1 MSTAIGHAELY
12 IYPEK
17 VEPQDQIVSPQ
28 RVDVIGIEN
37 LLEVL
42 TLMPAET
49 SFSVL
54 LVINDC
60 VVGNGKY
67 FMTHET
73 VTILH
78 EYGACTGFLMKPL
91 KMLQEARIR
100 HHGARP
106 NSYGSNPGFQQ
117 SQL

>member
-1 MSTAIGHAELY
+1 MNMRRCFRY
-12 IYPEK
+12 CYFVVNK
-17 VEPQDQIVSPQ
+17 VHC
-28 RVDVIGIEN
+28 
-37 LLEVL
+37 

-78 EYGACTGFLMKPL
+78 EYGACTGFLIKPL

-100 HHGARP
+100 RSSSH
-106 NSYGSNPGFQQ
+106 SSNPGFQQ
-117 SQL
+117 SQS

>member
-1 MSTAIGHAELY
+1 MMNSGSLGHAELY

-28 RVDVIGIEN
+28 RVDVASVQE

-42 TLMPAET
+42 TLMPSET

-54 LVINDC
+54 LVINDS

-78 EYGACTGFLMKPL
+78 EYGACMGFLVKPL
-91 KMLQEARIR
+91 TLLREARLK
-100 HHGARP
+100 HH
-106 NSYGSNPGFQQ
+106 QQ
-117 SQL
+117 QQQA

>member
-1 MSTAIGHAELY
+1 MNVMAIGHAELY
-12 IYPEK
+12 IHPEK
-17 VEPQDQIVSPQ
+17 VEAHDRIVSPQ
-28 RVDVIGIEN
+28 RIDVTNTQE

-42 TLMPAET
+42 TAMPAET

-54 LVINDC
+54 LVMNDC

-78 EYGACTGFLMKPL
+78 EFGACAGFLVKPL
-91 KMLQEARIR
+91 AILREARM
-100 HHGARP
+100 A
-106 NSYGSNPGFQQ
+106 QQ
-117 SQL
+117 GHYHDEQMQE

>member
-1 MSTAIGHAELY
+1 MNAFAIGHAELY

-17 VEPQDQIVSPQ
+17 VTPHDRIVSPQ
-28 RVDVIGIEN
+28 RIDVTGTQD

-42 TLMPAET
+42 TSMPAQT

-78 EYGACTGFLMKPL
+78 EYGACIGFLVKPL
-91 KMLQEARIR
+91 AMLREARQSHAQR
-100 HHGARP
+100 H
-106 NSYGSNPGFQQ
+106 NSHDPIQEQ
-117 SQL
+117 

>member
-1 MSTAIGHAELY
+1 MNAMTIGHAELY
-12 IYPEK
+12 IHPEK
-17 VEPQDQIVSPQ
+17 VEAHDRIISPQ
-28 RVDVIGIEN
+28 RIDVTNTQE

-42 TLMPAET
+42 TAMSAET

-54 LVINDC
+54 LVMNDC

-78 EYGACTGFLMKPL
+78 EFGACSGFLVKPL
-91 KMLQEARIR
+91 ALLREARMEY
-100 HHGARP
+100 H
-106 NSYGSNPGFQQ
+106 Q
-117 SQL
+117 SSHEE

>member
-1 MSTAIGHAELY
+1 MINPGTLGHAELY

-17 VEPQDQIVSPQ
+17 VEPQDRIHSPQ
-28 RVDVIGIEN
+28 RVDVASVQE

-42 TLMPAET
+42 TSMPAET

-54 LVINDC
+54 LIINDC

-78 EYGACTGFLMKPL
+78 EYGACVGFLVKPL
-91 KMLQEARIR
+91 TLLREARLQYHQR
-100 HHGARP
+100 K
-106 NSYGSNPGFQQ
+106 QQ
-117 SQL
+117 EQA

>member
-1 MSTAIGHAELY
+1 MNAFSIGHAELY

-17 VEPQDQIVSPQ
+17 VAMQDTIVSPQ
-28 RVDVIGIEN
+28 RIDVGDLAE
-37 LLEVL
+37 LVKVL
-42 TLMPAET
+42 QMMPIET

-73 VTILH
+73 ITVLH
-78 EYGACTGFLMKPL
+78 EYGACAGFIAKPL
-91 KMLQEARIR
+91 SLIKEA
-100 HHGARP
+100 
-106 NSYGSNPGFQQ
+106 Q
-117 SQL
+117 SQQAQNMNV

>member
-1 MSTAIGHAELY
+1 MNTLSIGHAELY

-17 VEPQDQIVSPQ
+17 VSSHDTIVSPQ
-28 RVDVIGIEN
+28 RIDVANQQELI
-37 LLEVL
+37 EVL
-42 TLMPAET
+42 NMMPAET

-54 LVINDC
+54 LVMNEC

-78 EYGACTGFLMKPL
+78 EYGACVGFLIKPL
-91 KMLQEARIR
+91 ALLREAR
-100 HHGARP
+100 
-106 NSYGSNPGFQQ
+106 Q
-117 SQL
+117 

>member
-1 MSTAIGHAELY
+1 MNAMAIGHAELY

-17 VEPQDQIVSPQ
+17 VTPQDRISSPQ
-28 RVDVIGIEN
+28 RIDVTGTQE

-42 TLMPAET
+42 TSMPAET

-78 EYGACTGFLMKPL
+78 EYGACVGFLVKPL
-91 KMLQEARIR
+91 AILREARQEHQR
-100 HHGARP
+100 RYSSGQDHVRE
-106 NSYGSNPGFQQ
+106 
-117 SQL
+117 

>member
-1 MSTAIGHAELY
+1 MKHPMAIGHAELY

-17 VEPQDQIVSPQ
+17 VSPHDRIVSPQ
-28 RVDVIGIEN
+28 RADVSSIED
-37 LLEVL
+37 LTEVL

-54 LVINDC
+54 LVMNDC

-73 VTILH
+73 ITILH
-78 EYGACTGFLMKPL
+78 EYGACVGFLVKPTQ
-91 KMLQEARIR
+91 MLHEMRGR
-100 HHGARP
+100 GR
-106 NSYGSNPGFQQ
+106 GKEE
-117 SQL
+117 

>member
-1 MSTAIGHAELY
+1 MNVMAIGHAELY

-17 VEPQDQIVSPQ
+17 VAPQDRIVSPQ
-28 RVDVIGIEN
+28 RIDVASTQE

-42 TLMPAET
+42 TSMSAET

-54 LVINDC
+54 LVINEC

-78 EYGACTGFLMKPL
+78 EFGACIGFLVKPL
-91 KMLQEARIR
+91 ALLREARLE
-100 HHGARP
+100 
-106 NSYGSNPGFQQ
+106 YQQ
-117 SQL
+117 RYREEQAAE

>member
-1 MSTAIGHAELY
+1 MSMVALGHAELY

-17 VEPQDQIVSPQ
+17 VAPQDKIVSPQ
-28 RVDVIGIEN
+28 RIDVSTIQDLI
-37 LLEVL
+37 EVL

-54 LVINDC
+54 LVINEC

-73 VTILH
+73 VTVLH
-78 EYGACTGFLMKPL
+78 EYGACVDFLVKPL
-91 KMLQEARIR
+91 ATLHELRK
-100 HHGARP
+100 
-106 NSYGSNPGFQQ
+106 QQ
-117 SQL
+117 QGHA

>member
-1 MSTAIGHAELY
+1 MNAMAIGHAELY

-17 VEPQDQIVSPQ
+17 VTPHDRISSPQ
-28 RVDVIGIEN
+28 RIDVVGTQE

-42 TLMPAET
+42 VSMPAET

-78 EYGACTGFLMKPL
+78 EYGACVGFLVKPL
-91 KMLQEARIR
+91 TLLREARQEHQR
-100 HHGARP
+100 RYTSQDHV
-106 NSYGSNPGFQQ
+106 QQ
-117 SQL
+117 

>member
-1 MSTAIGHAELY
+1 MSAMSIGHAELY

-17 VEPQDQIVSPQ
+17 VTAYDTIVAPQ
-28 RVDVIGIEN
+28 RIDVTQMQE

-42 TLMPAET
+42 TMMPAET

-67 FMTHET
+67 FMTPET
-73 VTILH
+73 VTVLH
-78 EYGACTGFLMKPL
+78 EYGACTGFLLKPL
-91 KMLQEARIR
+91 ALLSEARR
-100 HHGARP
+100 
-106 NSYGSNPGFQQ
+106 QQ
-117 SQL
+117 ASQ